1 MRVVITSDNT
11 RGSAPQGQ
19 REEEQTIANNHT
31 NDGDEPIDLY
41 DQEEAAANAELER
54 SRRELADVNDADED
68 PEILAGEEA
77 NAEEVQIPSSS
88 NWNPDEIVTDYR
100 NTGTFEEVYV
110 ALHDRL
116 YRHTQHTVKNLGL
129 PRDMVIDILQIAMGK
144 ANLNWHKYT
153 QGTYALGWLKKIITN
168 TALNERRRLKNEPLA
183 YGDMEIVM
191 TGPSYRARSAES
203 IVIEEVTTD
212 EIRAAFDKVNEPYR
226 EVLKLVILEEIP
238 YADAAKELGIPT
250 NTALTRVHRGRAQLR
265 EILTNIMKDRG
276 M

>member
-1 MRVVITSDNT
+1 MRVVITFDNT

-19 REEEQTIANNHT
+19 REEERTIANKHT
-31 NDGDEPIDLY
+31 DDGDEPIDLY
-41 DQEEAAANAELER
+41 DQ
-54 SRRELADVNDADED
+54 DED

-77 NAEEVQIPSSS
+77 NAEEIQIPSST
-88 NWNPDEIVTDYR
+88 NWNPADIVTDYR

-110 ALHDRL
+110 SLHDRL
-116 YRHTQHTVKNLGL
+116 YRHAQYTVRKLGL
-129 PRDMVIDILQIAMGK
+129 PHDSVIDVLQTAMGK
-144 ANLNWHKYT
+144 ANVNWHKYT
-153 QGTYALGWLKKIITN
+153 QGTYALGWLKMIITN
-168 TALNERRRLKNEPLA
+168 TALNERRRLKNEPLT

-212 EIRAAFDKVNEPYR
+212 EIRAAFDKVSDPYR
-226 EVLKLVILEEIP
+226 EVLKLVILEEMP
-238 YADAAKELGIPT
+238 YADAAVELGIPT

-265 EILTNIMKDRG
+265 EILKDTMKDRG